1 MAFEYDF
8 IDDEYDPIAGI
19 LPVRSPDPK
28 QRALNSSFR
37 YFPVPETNISHI
49 LTFHRHHWRG

>member
-1 MAFEYDF
+1 VAFEYDF

-49 LTFHRHHWRG
+49 LTFHKHH